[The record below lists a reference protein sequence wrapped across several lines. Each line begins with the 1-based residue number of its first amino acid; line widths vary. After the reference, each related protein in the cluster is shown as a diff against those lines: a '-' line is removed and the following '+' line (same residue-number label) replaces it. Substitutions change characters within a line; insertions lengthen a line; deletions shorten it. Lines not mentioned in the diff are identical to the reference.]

1 MSAVINVAVPVFAIM
16 FAGYLAGRFRI
27 LGESSSEALNAFVY
41 WFALPPVMFL
51 SIATVPL
58 SAVFNWPFIWTLL
71 AGMAVVAVPSFVLA
85 RFLFPNSLAG
95 LTLHSLTG
103 IFANTGYMGIP
114 LFIAAFGT
122 DGALLAVIATA
133 VNNIVLLGL
142 TILLIE
148 MRGGT
153 GTTPVRV
160 FFDAMWTVVRG
171 PLFLAPLAGILW
183 SWSGLGL
190 PVAANNFLALM
201 GAAAG
206 PCALFAIGLFMV
218 GKPIS
223 SGAGEVGWLVFAK
236 IILAPLATWWFAV
249 EVFALEFELVR
260 GAVLMAALP
269 TGALAFV
276 VAMKYGVFVQRCS
289 AAILFS
295 TIVSLAT
302 VSALLA
308 WFGTA

>member
-1 MSAVINVAVPVFAIM
+1 MSAVINVAIPVFAIM
-16 FAGYLAGRFRI
+16 LAGYLAGRFRI

-41 WFALPPVMFL
+41 WFALPPVIFL

-58 SAVFNWPFIWTLL
+58 ADVFNWPFIWTLL
-71 AGMAVVAVPSFVLA
+71 SGMALVAIPSFLLA
-85 RFLFPNSLAG
+85 RFLFPNSIAG

-103 IFANTGYMGIP
+103 IFSNTGYMGIP
-114 LFIAAFGT
+114 LFIAAFGPE
-122 DGALLAVIATA
+122 GALPAVIATA

-142 TILLIE
+142 TILLVE
-148 MRGGT
+148 MDRGGDHA
-153 GTTPVRV
+153 PLRV
-160 FFDAMWTVVRG
+160 FGQAVLAVVRG

-190 PVAANNFLALM
+190 AIPASNFFGLM

-206 PCALFAIGLFMV
+206 PCALFAMGLFMV
-218 GKPIS
+218 GKPIA
-223 SGAGEVGWLVFAK
+223 SGAGEVGWMVVAKLVAH
-236 IILAPLATWWFAV
+236 PLITWWLAV
-249 EVFALEFELVR
+249 EVFALDFELTR

-276 VAMKYGVFVQRCS
+276 VAQKYGVFVQRCS
-289 AAILFS
+289 AAILVS
-295 TIVSLAT
+295 TVVSIAS

-308 WFGTA
+308 WFGTG

>member
-1 MSAVINVAVPVFAIM
+1 MSAVINVAIPVFAIM
-16 FAGYLAGRFRI
+16 LAGYLAGRFRL

-71 AGMAVVAVPSFVLA
+71 AGMATVAVPSFLLA
-85 RFLFPNSLAG
+85 RFVFSNALAG
-95 LTLHSLTG
+95 QTLHSLTG

-114 LFIAAFGT
+114 LFIAAFGP

-133 VNNIVLLGL
+133 VNNVVLLGL

-148 MRGGT
+148 LRGGA
-153 GTTPVRV
+153 GAAPLRV
-160 FFDAMWTVVRG
+160 FAHAVFTVVRG
-171 PLFLAPLAGILW
+171 PLFLAPLAGIFW
-183 SWSGLGL
+183 SWSGLGM
-190 PVAANNFLALM
+190 PEAANNFLSLM

-218 GKPIS
+218 GKPIAT
-223 SGAGEVGWLVFAK
+223 GAGEVGWLVFAK
-236 IILAPLATWWFAV
+236 IILTPLVTWWFATQ
-249 EVFALEFELVR
+249 VFALEFELVR

-276 VAMKYGVFVQRCS
+276 VALKYGVFVQRCS
-289 AAILFS
+289 AAILVS
-295 TIVSLAT
+295 TVLSIAT

-308 WFGTA
+308 WFGTG

>member
-1 MSAVINVAVPVFAIM
+1 ML
-16 FAGYLAGRFRI
+16 AGYVAGRLRL
-27 LGESSSEALNAFVY
+27 LGEASSEALNTFVY

-58 SAVFNWPFIWTLL
+58 SSVFNWPFIWTLL
-71 AGMAVVAVPSFVLA
+71 AGMAAVAVPSFVLA
-85 RFLFPNSLAG
+85 RFLFPNSFAG

-122 DGALLAVIATA
+122 DGALHAVIATT
-133 VNNIVLLGL
+133 VNNVVLLGL

-148 MRGGT
+148 LRGGT
-153 GTTPVRV
+153 GASPLRV
-160 FFDAMWTVVRG
+160 FGNAVLAVVRG
-171 PLFLAPLAGILW
+171 PLFLAPLAGVLW

-190 PVAANNFLALM
+190 PVAATNFLGLM

-218 GKPIS
+218 GKPIAT
-223 SGAGEVGWLVFAK
+223 GAGEVGWLVFAK
-236 IILAPLATWWFAV
+236 IILQPLATWWFAAA
-249 EVFALEFELVR
+249 VFDLDFELTR

-276 VAMKYGVFVQRCS
+276 IAQRYGIFVQRCS
-289 AAILFS
+289 AAILVS
-295 TIVSLAT
+295 TVLSIAT

-308 WFGTA
+308 WFGTG